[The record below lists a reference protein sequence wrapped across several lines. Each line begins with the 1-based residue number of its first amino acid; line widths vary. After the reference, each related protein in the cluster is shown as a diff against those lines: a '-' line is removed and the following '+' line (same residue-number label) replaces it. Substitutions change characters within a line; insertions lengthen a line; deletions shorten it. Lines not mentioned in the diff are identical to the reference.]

1 MLLPL
6 CRQVKNIF
14 HLKFSKMSEQERE
27 VILNE
32 IRELEGII
40 AFHLEDNSL
49 DEKYM
54 YEYFDII
61 LDQIN
66 ILNRRLKNE

>member
-1 MLLPL
+1 
-6 CRQVKNIF
+6 
-14 HLKFSKMSEQERE
+14 MSEQERE
-27 VILNE
+27 AILDE

-49 DEKYM
+49 DEKYT

-61 LDQIN
+61 LDHIN
-66 ILNRRLKNE
+66 ELNRRLEN